1 MTIFRD
7 TTAPQ
12 NGVYIADCDFSND
25 NNNTFNMSKNIYCII
40 MAGGAGTRFWP
51 LSRQS
56 MPKQFLDILGT
67 GRSFIR
73 HTYERFAR
81 LVPPEH
87 FLVMTNNAYKDLVL
101 EHLPELRPDQVMCEP
116 IGRNTAPCI
125 AYAAERLAKE
135 DPEAMMIVT
144 PSDHLILDEAGFI
157 DVARECVEY
166 ASAND
171 ALMTIGLRPTRPETG
186 YGYIQVNS
194 REAISKVKTFTEKPN
209 LEMAQTFLASGEF
222 LWNSGIFVWSVEQ
235 IRKALQQFLP
245 ELSALFA
252 QAAEHIGTEGE
263 TTAIERVFSEC
274 RSISIDY
281 GVMEKAENV
290 YVHTGDFGWSDMGTW
305 GSLYQ
310 YYPKDEE
317 ANACS
322 SEAVMF
328 DATGCLVSMPKDKL
342 AVINGLKDYIV
353 VDTPDV
359 LMICPR
365 SNEPIIK
372 TFINEIRFRKG
383 DKHI

>member
-1 MTIFRD
+1 
-7 TTAPQ
+7 
-12 NGVYIADCDFSND
+12 
-25 NNNTFNMSKNIYCII
+25 MSKNIYCII

-87 FLVMTNNAYKDLVL
+87 FLVMTNSAYKDLVL
-101 EHLPELRPDQVMCEP
+101 EHIPELRPDQVMCEP

-144 PSDHLILDEAGFI
+144 PSDHLILDEVEFI
-157 DVARECVEY
+157 NVARECVDY
-166 ASAND
+166 AAQND

-194 REAISKVKTFTEKPN
+194 REAITKVKTFTEKPN

-235 IRKALQQFLP
+235 IRAALQRFLP

-252 QAAEHIGTEGE
+252 QAAEHIGTERE
-263 TTAIERVFSEC
+263 KEAIERVFSEC
-274 RSISIDY
+274 RAISIDY

-290 YVHTGDFGWSDMGTW
+290 YVHMGDFGWSDMGTW

-310 YYPKDEE
+310 YYPKDDEG
-317 ANACS
+317 NASS
-322 SEAVMF
+322 SECVMF
-328 DATGCLVSMPKDKL
+328 DATDRKS
-342 AVINGLKDYIV
+342 V
-353 VDTPDV
+353 V
-359 LMICPR
+359 
-365 SNEPIIK
+365 
-372 TFINEIRFRKG
+372 
-383 DKHI
+383 

>member
-1 MTIFRD
+1 
-7 TTAPQ
+7 
-12 NGVYIADCDFSND
+12 
-25 NNNTFNMSKNIYCII
+25 MSKNIYCII

-157 DVARECVEY
+157 NVARECVEY

-263 TTAIERVFSEC
+263 TAAIERVFSEC

-310 YYPKDEE
+310 YYPKDDE